1 MFISLETRHLVLGL
15 NSFFFFFLVLV
26 GWPSFFF
33 SRNKVEKS
41 WPPTSL
47 IVLASAAGLRE
58 PRSSGLSVE
67 MHKEKSRE
75 YSGKL
80 YFVFIYT
87 IYIIMNYEL
96 LATWHGSYHQPT
108 PNPSREQLQ
117 I

>member
-1 MFISLETRHLVLGL
+1 LAQ
-15 NSFFFFFLVLV
+15 
-26 GWPSFFF
+26 FFF